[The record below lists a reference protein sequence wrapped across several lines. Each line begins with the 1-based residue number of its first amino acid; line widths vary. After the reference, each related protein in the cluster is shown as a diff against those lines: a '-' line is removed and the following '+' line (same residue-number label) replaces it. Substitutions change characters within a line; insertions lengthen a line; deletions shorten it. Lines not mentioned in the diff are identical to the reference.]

1 MIIYFSHTQM
11 CYLAVKPGFSEQ
23 CRSIV
28 GPEERKKGKL
38 HNDAECTDGSQCQCD
53 AFNWNSNDNDQLK
66 AEMQC
71 APISARS
78 PPDLRPI
85 SARSRRDLG
94 AISARS
100 RRDLG
105 VISAQV

>member
-1 MIIYFSHTQM
+1 M

-28 GPEERKKGKL
+28 GPAERKLGKL

-71 APISARS
+71 EAKGTAERTVGVEQLGHE
-78 PPDLRPI
+78 DNLRRHVRI
-85 SARSRRDLG
+85 LLSER
-94 AISARS
+94 
-100 RRDLG
+100 
-105 VISAQV
+105 

>member
-1 MIIYFSHTQM
+1 M

-28 GPEERKKGKL
+28 GPEERRSGKL

-53 AFNWNSNDNDQLK
+53 AFNWNSNENSLLK

-71 APISARS
+71 APMSARS
-78 PPDLRPI
+78 PPDVRPI
-85 SARSRRDLG
+85 SAQSRRDLG

-100 RRDLG
+100 RRDLARSGAG
-105 VISAQV
+105 VKR

>member
-53 AFNWNSNDNDQLK
+53 AFNWNSNENSLLK

-71 APISARS
+71 APIPARS
-78 PPDLRPI
+78 PP
-85 SARSRRDLG
+85 DLG

-100 RRDLG
+100 RRDLARSGAG
-105 VISAQV
+105 VKR